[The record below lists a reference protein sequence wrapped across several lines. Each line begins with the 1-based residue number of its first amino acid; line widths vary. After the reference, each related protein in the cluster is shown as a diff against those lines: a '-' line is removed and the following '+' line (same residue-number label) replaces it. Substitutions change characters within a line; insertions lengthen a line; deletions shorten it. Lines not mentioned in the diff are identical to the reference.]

1 MDKELIFV
9 VGFFWLVSALYVM
22 YYHNKHYKINVEMII
37 GAILL
42 GPLLALI
49 MKNPEEES
57 TVAKN
62 IDEHIKNDKHRR
74 QFQLNDRISRGR
86 MHSNWFRTIPPP
98 PPISQPPNRRPEI
111 KKDFK
116 FFRG

>member
-37 GAILL
+37 GSILL

-57 TVAKN
+57 VAVKN
-62 IDEHIKNDKHRR
+62 IEEHIENKKHRR
-74 QFQLNDRISRGR
+74 
-86 MHSNWFRTIPPP
+86 WFRTIPPP
-98 PPISQPPNRRPEI
+98 PTISQPPNRRPDI

>member
-74 QFQLNDRISRGR
+74 WFQTRNVIDRERFHR
-86 MHSNWFRTIPPP
+86 FNIPPP
-98 PPISQPPNRRPEI
+98 PPISQPPNRRPDI